1 MTSTPCIHVW
11 CAHGKLHFTVPWT
24 VIQNISSIQENTYTH
39 VTHNSILT
47 SLAESHHGHFL
58 RKDEQ
63 HEQGQ
68 RMAGAASHGAPSQQV
83 CCMPEGAEIHVWSNP
98 FPAAHSHQTASP
110 CKEQTL

>member
-1 MTSTPCIHVW
+1 MEN
-11 CAHGKLHFTVPWT
+11 LTVLYLGHSYT
-24 VIQNISSIQENTYTH
+24 DYKEHQDNKYTY
-39 VTHNSILT
+39 VKPGSILT
-47 SLAESHHGHFL
+47 SLAESHRGRFL
-58 RKDEQ
+58 RRDEQ